1 MNTVQVISFILQS
14 WFSFFSLN
22 VEFCNYF
29 WYTLTYWVR
38 QDTLDC
44 LDNFTF
50 WFGSVV
56 LLFSFVSLL
65 CLVKKKKNAIIY
77 WYKSKA
83 NFSDIIESAGLST
96 CCRMTSKLVW
106 AIYRQP
112 FSILT
117 SPPVWH
123 VIQGTQENEDPFLW
137 VVSKTME
144 GSSNTTSI
152 FLPILLSL
160 VPGLD
165 TLMVSFR
172 HHPWWRW
179 GW

>member
-29 WYTLTYWVR
+29 WFTLTYWVR

-65 CLVKKKKNAIIY
+65 CLVKKKNAITY

-83 NFSDIIESAGLST
+83 NFSAIIESVGLST
-96 CCRMTSKLVW
+96 CCRTASKLVW
-106 AIYRQP
+106 AIYRRP

-117 SPPVWH
+117 NPPAWH
-123 VIQGTQENEDPFLW
+123 VIQGTQEKEDPFLL

-165 TLMVSFR
+165 TLVVSFR

>member
-1 MNTVQVISFILQS
+1 MNTVQVISSILQS
-14 WFSFFSLN
+14 WFSFFSRN

-38 QDTLDC
+38 QNTLDC

-65 CLVKKKKNAIIY
+65 CLVKNAITY

-83 NFSDIIESAGLST
+83 NFSDITESVDLST
-96 CCRMTSKLVW
+96 CCRMTSKFVW
-106 AIYRQP
+106 AVYRPP

-117 SPPVWH
+117 NPPVWH
-123 VIQGTQENEDPFLW
+123 VIQGTQEKENPFLW

-144 GSSNTTSI
+144 GSRDATSV

-165 TLMVSFR
+165 TPVVWFR
-172 HHPWWRW
+172 HHP
-179 GW
+179 

>member
-112 FSILT
+112 FWILT
-117 SPPVWH
+117 NPPVWH

-165 TLMVSFR
+165 TLVVSFR

>member
-117 SPPVWH
+117 NPPVWH

-165 TLMVSFR
+165 TLVVSFR
-172 HHPWWRW
+172 HHP
-179 GW
+179 

>member
-1 MNTVQVISFILQS
+1 MNTVQVISSILQS
-14 WFSFFSLN
+14 WFSFFSRN

-38 QDTLDC
+38 QNTLDC

-65 CLVKKKKNAIIY
+65 CLVKNAITY

-83 NFSDIIESAGLST
+83 NFSDITESVDLST
-96 CCRMTSKLVW
+96 CCRMTSKFVW
-106 AIYRQP
+106 AIYRLP

-117 SPPVWH
+117 NPPVWY
-123 VIQGTQENEDPFLW
+123 VIQGTQEKENPFLW

-144 GSSNTTSI
+144 GSRDATSI
-152 FLPILLSL
+152 FLPVLLSL

-165 TLMVSFR
+165 TLVVWFR
-172 HHPWWRW
+172 HHP
-179 GW
+179 

>member
-56 LLFSFVSLL
+56 LPFSFVSLL

-117 SPPVWH
+117 NPPVWH

-165 TLMVSFR
+165 TLVVSFR

>member
-1 MNTVQVISFILQS
+1 MNTVQVISSILQS
-14 WFSFFSLN
+14 WFSLFSLN
-22 VEFCNYF
+22 AEFCYYF

-38 QDTLDC
+38 QNILGC

-50 WFGSVV
+50 WFGSVFY
-56 LLFSFVSLL
+56 FSALCHS
-65 CLVKKKKNAIIY
+65 CLVKKAITY

-83 NFSDIIESAGLST
+83 NFSDIIESVGLST

-106 AIYRQP
+106 AIYRQS

-117 SPPVWH
+117 NPPVWQ
-123 VIQGTQENEDPFLW
+123 VIQGTQEKEDPFLC

-144 GSSNTTSI
+144 GSRDTTSI

-160 VPGLD
+160 IPGLD
-165 TLMVSFR
+165 TLVVWFR